1 MRATR
6 RRQFG
11 VTLIEVMTALACL
24 ALVSVSLVGG
34 LTFASERLRMAEERG
49 LVANRMRQV
58 MEDLRANPNRSFPLN
73 VSTNLSE
80 TISGVSSDV
89 QVETKLASVTAKPG
103 LQELWCKATWNA
115 RIGESLR
122 PQTMEFQS
130 FVLRDPPIPKLAANL
145 LVKSANSFLHLND
158 ALDPKPVVLDLLA
171 YGFTEGSQIDVRTI
185 GNYTTGPGATSAALI
200 AVFSRTNTILGK
212 DEAALSRVPDAIEY
226 GTDFNTGSTG
236 AGVDISQDFLIGST
250 SARVTVPAG
259 ARYILFG
266 VYDSLADNSGSL
278 QVEVS
283 PV

>member
-6 RRQFG
+6 RRQYG

-49 LVANRMRQV
+49 LVASRMRQV

-73 VSTNLSE
+73 LSTNLTE
-80 TISGVSSDV
+80 TIAGVSSDV
-89 QVETKLASVTAKPG
+89 QVETRLASVTAKPG
-103 LQELWCKATWNA
+103 LQEMWCKASWNA

-130 FVLRDPPIPKLAANL
+130 FVLRDPPIPKLTANL
-145 LVKSANSFLHLND
+145 LVKSTNSFLHLND
-158 ALDPKPVVLDLLA
+158 PVDPKPVILDLLA

-185 GNYTTGPGATSAALI
+185 GVYTTGPGATSSALVT
-200 AVFSRTNTILGK
+200 VFSRTNLVLGK
-212 DEAALSRVPDAIEY
+212 DQANLSRVPDAIDY

-236 AGVDISQDFLIGST
+236 AGVNIGQDFLIGSST
-250 SARVTVPAG
+250 IRLTIPAG
-259 ARYILFG
+259 ARYLIFG
-266 VYDSLADNSGSL
+266 VYDSLSDNSGSV